1 MRVQVLEAAYFS
13 VNLLGFEILL
23 LGLLL
28 RRLQEVGQ
36 RPVRNRLFP
45 VENSWQKVWQRHW

>member
-45 VENSWQKVWQRHW
+45 AENSWQKVWQRHW